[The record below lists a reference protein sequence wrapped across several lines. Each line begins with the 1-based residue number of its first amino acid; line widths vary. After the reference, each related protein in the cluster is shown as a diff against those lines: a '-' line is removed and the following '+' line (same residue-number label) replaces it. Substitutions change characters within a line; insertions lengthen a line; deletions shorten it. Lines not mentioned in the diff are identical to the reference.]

1 MNRNELKKIAE
12 NLIDTFNI
20 AGQNSIDLYKQG
32 LKIEIKEDN
41 SPVSNGDLKVN
52 DLITNKIKELTP
64 NIPIISEETVDLKI
78 KNTAKIFWLIDPID
92 GTKEYI
98 AGRDEYTLNAAL
110 IINTVPVLGVVG
122 VPKKNRLF
130 YSYAPGESFLIE
142 SGETKKI
149 NCQKKQPKGK
159 IVALSSVL
167 KPSDIILDKLKEYN
181 VNLIVKM
188 ASSYKFCAIA
198 SGVYDIYAARE
209 SANEW
214 DYAAGHAVAQNAG
227 ATITTLDESPFLF
240 GKENYRNPSLL
251 IKRAENLND

>member
-32 LKIEIKEDN
+32 LKIEIKEDK
-41 SPVSNGDLKVN
+41 SPVSNGDLRVN
-52 DLITNKIKELTP
+52 DLITNKIEELTP

-110 IINTVPVLGVVG
+110 VINTVPVLGVVG

-130 YSYAPGESFLIE
+130 YSYAPGESF
-142 SGETKKI
+142 
-149 NCQKKQPKGK
+149 
-159 IVALSSVL
+159 
-167 KPSDIILDKLKEYN
+167 
-181 VNLIVKM
+181 
-188 ASSYKFCAIA
+188 
-198 SGVYDIYAARE
+198 
-209 SANEW
+209 
-214 DYAAGHAVAQNAG
+214 
-227 ATITTLDESPFLF
+227 
-240 GKENYRNPSLL
+240 
-251 IKRAENLND
+251 